1 MAEVSAMAAVVRSAA
16 GSVLVG
22 SVLATEEAARA
33 AEVRVAARAAA
44 KGATAVAAPAAGV
57 TAVAAPAAGV
67 AAVAARPVAAAAAR
81 EMGRARH
88 R

>member
-1 MAEVSAMAAVVRSAA
+1 MAEVSAIAAVVRSAA
-16 GSVLVG
+16 GSLVVG
-22 SVLATEEAARA
+22 SVLATGE

-44 KGATAVAAPAAGV
+44 KGATAVAALAAGV
-57 TAVAAPAAGV
+57 TAVAVRAVTAG
-67 AAVAARPVAAAAAR
+67 AAR